1 MCTTN
6 LGVVTW
12 NVAETEIQASDA
24 AAISKQM
31 DLSRLDLMFVT
42 VQELF
47 ALTAMSIVGREG
59 DEPVDRNCERKM
71 RAWDAAWQS
80 TLGEDWYR
88 VSVASLGAVRSSLYA
103 RRKLQHQIKGVG
115 CDGTACGMA
124 GMLVNKGA
132 AAIKAQ
138 LNRTTFVFV
147 GAHLTAHAKS
157 VVRRNA
163 DFRRI
168 DTLLFRSPSLATP
181 ADADTLDLIH
191 KEISSVS
198 PLVIGALD
206 GVTNWLG
213 DTIGDKAT
221 SRRLVDAFDRVIFA
235 GDLNYRLVICD
246 RDVFDNS
253 YCVANP
259 TALLNLDEL
268 TQQREAQ
275 TAFDGFI
282 EAPVSFPPTYKY
294 DKGTD
299 TFDSSK
305 KRRVPSWTDRILFTP
320 DGIAPYAYSSVLN
333 LRCSDHKP
341 VFAKFSVLVE

>member
-1 MCTTN
+1 MSTTN

-12 NVAETEIQASDA
+12 NVAEMEIQASDA
-24 AAISKQM
+24 ALISKQM
-31 DLSRLDLMFVT
+31 DVSRLDLIFVT

-47 ALTAMSIVGREG
+47 ALNAVSIVGGEG
-59 DEPVDRNCERKM
+59 DGPVDRSCEQKM
-71 RAWDAAWQS
+71 HAWDAAWQS

-103 RRKLQHQIKGVG
+103 RQKLQDKIKRVR

-147 GAHLTAHAKS
+147 GAHLAAHAKS
-157 VVRRNA
+157 VARRNA

-168 DTLLFRSPSLATP
+168 DTLLFRSPSLVSP
-181 ADADTLDLIH
+181 PDADTFDIIH
-191 KEISSVS
+191 KETSSVA
-198 PLVIGALD
+198 PLLVGALD
-206 GVTNWLG
+206 GVTAWFG
-213 DTIGDKAT
+213 DTGGDKSP
-221 SRRLVDAFDRVIFA
+221 SRRLVNAFDRVIFA
-235 GDLNYRLVICD
+235 GDLNYRLVVSD
-246 RDVFDNS
+246 RDVFDNI
-253 YCVANP
+253 YCAANP
-259 TALLNLDEL
+259 DALFKLDEL
-268 TQQREAQ
+268 TQQIEEQA
-275 TAFDGFI
+275 AFDGYI
-282 EAPVSFPPTYKY
+282 EAPLSFPPTYKY

-320 DGIAPYAYSSVLN
+320 DGIAPYAYSSVVN